1 MESTVGEV
9 LRITL
14 FGESHGSEIG
24 VTIDGFPAGQVY
36 TPPAVTVR
44 MVLVVM
50 AILPILIIFPFFH
63 RFLKNG
69 MTIGAVKG

>member
-24 VTIDGFPAGQVY
+24 VTIDGFPAGLHVDEAELKKFLERRAPGRDPY
-36 TPPAVTVR
+36 STPRREDDEPA
-44 MVLVVM
+44 
-50 AILPILIIFPFFH
+50 
-63 RFLKNG
+63 
-69 MTIGAVKG
+69 